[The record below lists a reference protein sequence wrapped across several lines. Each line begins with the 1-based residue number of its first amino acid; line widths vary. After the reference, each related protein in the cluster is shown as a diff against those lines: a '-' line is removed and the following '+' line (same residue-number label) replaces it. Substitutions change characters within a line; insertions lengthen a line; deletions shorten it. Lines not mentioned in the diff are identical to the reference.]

1 MVIVRQ
7 QNRSWEALML
17 SAAILFLVVVTF
29 VADGSCCVRSAKGF
43 ALLIDNS
50 AHTPIAS
57 LANAAR

>member
-1 MVIVRQ
+1 
-7 QNRSWEALML
+7 ML
-17 SAAILFLVVVTF
+17 SAAILFLVFVTF